1 MSVNRKLNVCTR
13 QVEGRGKSGA
23 GEPTHPFGEPLDNQS
38 DFQACILNHGHGK
51 LMCSILEIRIVHRE
65 DTVAHLQHIALF
77 GRTRRDY
84 VLDEHSG
91 YFAVATD
98 VHLDDRFE
106 KKKKKKWTGDGELIK
121 ILLTSKHSCTKGS
134 AG

>member
-13 QVEGRGKSGA
+13 QVEKREEWSR
-23 GEPTHPFGEPLDNQS
+23 THPFGEPLDNQS

-106 KKKKKKWTGDGELIK
+106 KKKKWTGDGELIK